1 MASAGMG
8 GGEHDVERGS
18 PFGEDIYAYHR
29 SGQEHVQWTYQQTMF
44 RDAGTSGDW
53 SKPSGGYDP
62 KMEHYTP
69 PAWEAWAS
77 RGAALVGA
85 TALTLSVA
93 VRGDVDHRLRLFDLG
108 DK

>member
-1 MASAGMG
+1 MG

-53 SKPSGGYDP
+53 SRPSGGYDLRA
-62 KMEHYTP
+62 TP
-69 PAWEAWAS
+69 QSCPECGTESQMTNAET
-77 RGAALVGA
+77 RNPNQ
-85 TALTLSVA
+85 
-93 VRGDVDHRLRLFDLG
+93 
-108 DK
+108 